1 MVYGQK
7 RRQTP
12 MVLSV
17 TMCHSLILDQIKAVK
32 DALCSEQQLD
42 DACEPHALFEHRK
55 CSVQGYFQRVCVCP
69 SHYVVTRF
77 F

>member
-1 MVYGQK
+1 
-7 RRQTP
+7 

-42 DACEPHALFEHRK
+42 DACEPHALFELHSNIWSIISADFISRR
-55 CSVQGYFQRVCVCP
+55 SAD
-69 SHYVVTRF
+69 
-77 F
+77 